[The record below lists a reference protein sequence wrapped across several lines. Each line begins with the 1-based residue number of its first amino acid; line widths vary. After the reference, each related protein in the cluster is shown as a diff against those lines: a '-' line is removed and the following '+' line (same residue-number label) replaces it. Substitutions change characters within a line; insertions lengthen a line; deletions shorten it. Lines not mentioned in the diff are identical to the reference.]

1 MIRERSSTTIKTK
14 HLRLGKAMFV
24 PKTEQGTPRANSRV
38 EDELPIDPFKRQN
51 GVFASK
57 TKRTNLADEAALGPG
72 FYNPHEFSSFGA
84 NKDSAFK
91 KKIDFGN

>member
-1 MIRERSSTTIKTK
+1 
-14 HLRLGKAMFV
+14 MFI
-24 PKTEQGTPRANSRV
+24 PKTEQGTPRAISRA
-38 EDELPIDPFKRQN
+38 EDDIALDPFKKPN

-72 FYNPHEFSSFGA
+72 FYNPHEFSSFGT